1 MRTRLLQPLASV
13 PGDPMLRNGY
23 ALIVSATV
31 TQVLGVRYWIVAAR
45 TAPAAAVGRNSTA
58 MSVMLFLA
66 GVAELNLMST
76 LIRAARPAR
85 ADCRLV
91 YDSHIYCRTP
101 AAARAGGGGLMTSQH
116 AAGTFTVASWEED
129 TYQDLAGQ
137 EKLTKARMG
146 FRLTGDL
153 AGDLVSDSLMY
164 YREDGTAEYTG
175 LQRFTGQIAGRSGTC
190 VMIADGGYNGGEAR
204 SSWRVIP
211 GSGTE
216 DLAGLAGSGVSVAAA
231 GQPGGTYSLDYELG

>member
-1 MRTRLLQPLASV
+1 
-13 PGDPMLRNGY
+13 MLRNGY
-23 ALIVSATV
+23 ALIVSATAA
-31 TQVLGVRYWIVAAR
+31 QVLGVLYWIIAAR
-45 TAPAAAVGRNSTA
+45 TAPAAVVGRNATA
-58 MSVMLFLA
+58 ISVMLFLA
-66 GVAELNLMST
+66 GVG
-76 LIRAARPAR
+76 
-85 ADCRLV
+85 RLV
-91 YDSHIYCRTP
+91 YDSRIYLPGAGLST
-101 AAARAGGGGLMTSQH
+101 AGGGGPMTSHH

-190 VMIADGGYNGGEAR
+190 VMIADGGYDGGEAR
-204 SSWRVIP
+204 STWRVIP

>member
-1 MRTRLLQPLASV
+1 
-13 PGDPMLRNGY
+13 MLRNGY

-85 ADCRLV
+85 ADGRLV
-91 YDSHIYCRTP
+91 YDSHTYCRTP
-101 AAARAGGGGLMTSQH
+101 TAARAGGGGLMTSQH

>member
-1 MRTRLLQPLASV
+1 
-13 PGDPMLRNGY
+13 
-23 ALIVSATV
+23 
-31 TQVLGVRYWIVAAR
+31 
-45 TAPAAAVGRNSTA
+45 
-58 MSVMLFLA
+58 
-66 GVAELNLMST
+66 
-76 LIRAARPAR
+76 
-85 ADCRLV
+85 
-91 YDSHIYCRTP
+91 
-101 AAARAGGGGLMTSQH
+101 MTSCH
-116 AAGTFTVASWEED
+116 AAGAFTVASWEEN

-164 YREDGTAEYTG
+164 YRADGTAEYTG

-190 VMIADGGYNGGEAR
+190 VMVAEGGYDGGAAH
-204 SSWRVIP
+204 STWRVVP
-211 GSGTE
+211 GSGTG

>member
-1 MRTRLLQPLASV
+1 
-13 PGDPMLRNGY
+13 
-23 ALIVSATV
+23 
-31 TQVLGVRYWIVAAR
+31 
-45 TAPAAAVGRNSTA
+45 
-58 MSVMLFLA
+58 
-66 GVAELNLMST
+66 
-76 LIRAARPAR
+76 
-85 ADCRLV
+85 
-91 YDSHIYCRTP
+91 
-101 AAARAGGGGLMTSQH
+101 MTSRH

-190 VMIADGGYNGGEAR
+190 VMIADGGYDGGEAR
-204 SSWRVIP
+204 SAWRVIP
-211 GSGTE
+211 AAPTASTTSLADPPDGGLDQTANLLGALSLLITDRMADAMAETGGRPESAAAALSALLHFLDRPTVDLLRQVLGLTSSGTVRMVDRMAE
-216 DLAGLAGSGVSVAAA
+216 SGYVQRGPGADGRSTSVSLTGAGRAAAESVAAA
-231 GQPGGTYSLDYELG
+231 RAGVLAGALEGL

>member
-1 MRTRLLQPLASV
+1 VSH
-13 PGDPMLRNGY
+13 
-23 ALIVSATV
+23 ALIWLCWVERAWLESAG
-31 TQVLGVRYWIVAAR
+31 LGREEDIM
-45 TAPAAAVGRNSTA
+45 T
-58 MSVMLFLA
+58 
-66 GVAELNLMST
+66 
-76 LIRAARPAR
+76 AR
-85 ADCRLV
+85 AE
-91 YDSHIYCRTP
+91 
-101 AAARAGGGGLMTSQH
+101 
-116 AAGTFTVASWEED
+116 GTFKVASWEED

-153 AGDLVSDSLMY
+153 AGDLVSDSFMY

-190 VMIADGGYNGGEAR
+190 VMITDGGYDGGEAR